1 MIIGTAGH
9 IDHGKTVLIGA
20 LTGVNTDRLAEE
32 QKRGISI
39 DLGFAE
45 FTLPS
50 GRKAGVVDV
59 PGHEAFVKNMLAGAT
74 GFDLAL
80 IVVAADDGIMPQTRE
95 HVDIINLLGVK
106 KAVFAVTKSDLV
118 DEEMIDLVSEEI
130 KDLVRGTGLAAAT
143 IVPVSAKT
151 GFGIDKLLAVI
162 DDAAAKLEDKQSAG
176 LFRLPVDRVF
186 VLKGAGTVVTGT
198 LWSGSLKPDTSGVI
212 LPGNKPVRIRSVQV
226 HGAQVTKA
234 AAGNRVAVNL
244 PGIDKDQINRG
255 DMLVPAGAFKTGFMI
270 DAEFSLL
277 KGVPSA
283 LKNRTRVR
291 VHHGTAEIMARIVLL
306 DHELLE
312 PGDRAYIQLRLE
324 KPIAALRGDRF
335 IVRSYSP
342 MVTIG
347 GGEIIFGN
355 ARRHKRFD
363 GYAVNLLDAAF
374 SGDMLS
380 ALKMMLDKRG
390 APIADDE
397 LRNLTDLSPEDLK
410 AAMSVLTASKDV
422 IAIKGDKTYYVS
434 EPGMKALENRIIT
447 AVNEY
452 HDKNPLENGISKE
465 TVKSKYL
472 RRVDPKASGG
482 LLAEMVNRGLIQ
494 MRGDIVLGS
503 GRASEGG
510 EQDKMKKAFED
521 VFKRQELAPP
531 SVFELSEQFRL
542 TPKEAQTVLAALK
555 KDNKIYQVA
564 DGIMLHAEILKGV
577 EEKVRGM
584 LAGGGR
590 VTVSEF
596 KDAIGTSRKY
606 AVPILEYLD
615 RQKIT
620 KRDGDYRI
628 LA

>member
-118 DEEMIDLVSEEI
+118 DAEMVGLVTEEI
-130 KDLVRGTGLAAAT
+130 KDLVKGTPLAGAP

-151 GFGIDKLLAVI
+151 GAGIDDLLKII
-162 DDAAAKLEDKQSAG
+162 DEAAAELEEKQGAG

-212 LPGNKPVRIRSVQV
+212 LPENIPVRIRSVQV
-226 HGAQVTKA
+226 HGAQVSKA
-234 AAGNRVAVNL
+234 SAGNRVAVNL
-244 PGIDKDQINRG
+244 PGIDKDQIKRG
-255 DMLVPAGAFKTGFMI
+255 DVLVPAGTFKPAFMI
-270 DAEFSLL
+270 DAEFALL
-277 KGVPSA
+277 KDAPA
-283 LKNRTRVR
+283 PLKNRTRVR

-306 DHELLE
+306 DHEILE
-312 PGDRAYIQLRLE
+312 PGDRAYVQLRME

-347 GGEIIFGN
+347 GGEVIFGH

-363 GYAVNLLDAAF
+363 GYTVNLLDAAF
-374 SGDMLS
+374 SGDMAS
-380 ALKMMLDKRG
+380 AVKMMLDKRG

-397 LRNLTDLSPEDLK
+397 LRNLTDLSPEEIK
-410 AAMSVLTASKDV
+410 PAMAALTSSKDV

-434 EPGMKALENRIIT
+434 EPGMKALEARIIA
-447 AVNEY
+447 AVED
-452 HDKNPLENGISKE
+452 HHKANPLEAGISKE

-482 LLAEMVNRGLIQ
+482 LLAEMVNRGLL
-494 MRGDIVLGS
+494 RVDGDIVSAAGHES
-503 GRASEGG
+503 AGG
-510 EQDKMKKAFED
+510 EQEKMKGAFEEQ
-521 VFKRQELAPP
+521 FLAKGLAPP
-531 SVFELSEQFRL
+531 SVFELSEEFRL

-555 KDNKIYQVA
+555 KENRIYQVA
-564 DGIMLHAEILKGV
+564 DGIFIHTEVLRFI
-577 EEKVRGM
+577 EEKARGLLKDGNRM
-584 LAGGGR
+584 
-590 VTVSEF
+590 TVSEF
-596 KDAIGTSRKY
+596 RDAVGTSRKY
-606 AVPILEYLD
+606 AVPLLEYLD

-620 KRDGDYRI
+620 KRDGDYRV